1 MYRILLDTAIS
12 AKRVLE
18 DGNLSQAAIAGAHAA
33 ELYGL
38 HIIEHDI
45 ANQQENYT
53 RFVVVSRNA
62 IEVDTQLPSKTSL
75 MSDFASKGPW
85 LNV

>member
-1 MYRILLDTAIS
+1 MYSGTYLDTAIS

-18 DGNLSQAAIAGAHAA
+18 DGNLSQAAIAGTHAA

-53 RFVVVSRNA
+53 RFVVVLRVMPLA
-62 IEVDTQLPSKTSL
+62 IHNFLQKHLL
-75 MSDFASKGPW
+75 
-85 LNV
+85 